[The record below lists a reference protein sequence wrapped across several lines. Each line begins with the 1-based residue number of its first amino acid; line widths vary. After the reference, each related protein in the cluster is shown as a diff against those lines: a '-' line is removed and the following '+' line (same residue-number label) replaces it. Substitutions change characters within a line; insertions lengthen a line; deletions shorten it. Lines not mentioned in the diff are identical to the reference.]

1 MKNLLKNKKIVF
13 LDLDGTIYLGN
24 EMINGAKKFLKD
36 LDSAGIKYY
45 FLSNNSSR
53 SKLDYVKKLSGLGID
68 TTQKSIILSTDGVID
83 FLIQKKVKETYIVG
97 TRSMIQMFV
106 EAGINPDSSSP
117 KYVVLGF
124 DTELVYE
131 KLKKAAL
138 FMLEDIP
145 LLATHP
151 DLVCPTPL
159 GPIPDIG
166 SMLALL
172 EKATGKKALKIF
184 GKPNIEMVLH
194 IMKKHQVTSN
204 EVGMVGDRIYTDM
217 ELANRL
223 ECDFFLVLSGE
234 TSAREAA
241 RLKKK
246 PAVVAENV
254 GKIIPQSR

>member
-1 MKNLLKNKKIVF
+1 MKNPLKNKKIVF

-24 EMINGAKKFLKD
+24 ELIKGAKKFLND
-36 LDSAGIKYY
+36 LESAGIKYY

-83 FLIQKKVKETYIVG
+83 FLIQKKVKDTYIVG
-97 TRSMIQMFV
+97 TRSMIDMFV
-106 EAGINPDSSSP
+106 HAGINPDSASP
-117 KYVVLGF
+117 EYVVLGF

-131 KLKKAAL
+131 KLKKAAF
-138 FMLEDIP
+138 FMLDDIP

-151 DLVCPTPL
+151 DLVCPTPE

-166 SMLALL
+166 AMLALF

-184 GKPNIEMVLH
+184 GKPNVEMVLH
-194 IMKKHQVTSN
+194 IMKKHRVTAKN
-204 EVGMVGDRIYTDM
+204 VAMVGDRIYTDM

-223 ECDFFLVLSGE
+223 GCDFFLVLSGE
-234 TSAREAA
+234 TSAQQAA

-254 GKIIPQSR
+254 GKIIP

>member
-1 MKNLLKNKKIVF
+1 MNNPLKNKKMLF

-24 EMINGAKKFLKD
+24 ELIHGAKEFLKY
-36 LDSAGIKYY
+36 LDTAGIKYY

-53 SKLDYVKKLSGLGID
+53 SKLDYVKKLSGLGIS
-68 TTQKSIILSTDGVID
+68 TTQKQIILSTDGVID
-83 FLIQKKVKETYIVG
+83 FLIRKNIKDTYIVG
-97 TRSMIQMFV
+97 TRSMIDMFV
-106 EAGINPDSSSP
+106 KAGINPDSASP
-117 KYVVLGF
+117 EYVVLGF

-131 KLKKAAL
+131 KLKKAAF
-138 FMLEDIP
+138 FMLDDIP

-151 DLVCPTPL
+151 DLVCPTPE

-166 SMLALL
+166 AMLALF

-184 GKPNIEMVLH
+184 GKPDAEMVLH
-194 IMKKHQVTSN
+194 VMKRHSVTPK
-204 EVGMVGDRIYTDM
+204 EVAMVGDRIYTDM

-223 ECDFFLVLSGE
+223 GCDFFLVLSGE
-234 TSAREAA
+234 TSAQEAA

-254 GKIIPQSR
+254 GKIIPQSM